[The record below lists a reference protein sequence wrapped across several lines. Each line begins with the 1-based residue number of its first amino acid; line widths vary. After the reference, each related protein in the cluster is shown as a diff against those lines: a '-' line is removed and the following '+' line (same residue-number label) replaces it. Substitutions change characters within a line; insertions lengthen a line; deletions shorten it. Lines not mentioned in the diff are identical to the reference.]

1 MTATVTAKGQATLPV
16 EVRRRLGLKPG
27 SKLEF
32 MVIDDDRLEAIPV
45 SETVSSLKG
54 MVPKPKK
61 VLSLTDMDKAIVEG
75 VSSSPVR
82 VRGGPRRQDD
92 PGRLLT
98 RQKPFAIFLLIQV
111 PQAPTSPRYSARS
124 QGAWRPL

>member
-1 MTATVTAKGQATLPV
+1 MTATVTAKGQVTLPV

-32 MVIDDDRLEAIPV
+32 LVIDDERLEAIPL

-61 VLSLTDMDKAIVEG
+61 PLSLAGMDRAIA
-75 VSSSPVR
+75 
-82 VRGGPRRQDD
+82 RGASR
-92 PGRLLT
+92 
-98 RQKPFAIFLLIQV
+98 
-111 PQAPTSPRYSARS
+111 
-124 QGAWRPL
+124 

>member
-1 MTATVTAKGQATLPV
+1 MTATVTAKGQVTLPV

-32 MVIDDDRLEAIPV
+32 IVIDDDRLEIIPI

-61 VLSLTDMDKAIVEG
+61 TLSLADTDKAIA
-75 VSSSPVR
+75 
-82 VRGGPRRQDD
+82 
-92 PGRLLT
+92 
-98 RQKPFAIFLLIQV
+98 K
-111 PQAPTSPRYSARS
+111 
-124 QGAWRPL
+124 GALS

>member
-1 MTATVTAKGQATLPV
+1 MTATVTAKGQVTLPV

-32 MVIDDDRLEAIPV
+32 IVIDDDRLEIIPI

-61 VLSLTDMDKAIVEG
+61 TLSLADMDKAIA
-75 VSSSPVR
+75 
-82 VRGGPRRQDD
+82 
-92 PGRLLT
+92 
-98 RQKPFAIFLLIQV
+98 K
-111 PQAPTSPRYSARS
+111 
-124 QGAWRPL
+124 GALS

>member
-1 MTATVTAKGQATLPV
+1 MTATVTAKGQVTLPV

-32 MVIDDDRLEAIPV
+32 IVIDDNRLEVIPI

-61 VLSLTDMDKAIVEG
+61 TLSLADMDKAIA
-75 VSSSPVR
+75 
-82 VRGGPRRQDD
+82 
-92 PGRLLT
+92 
-98 RQKPFAIFLLIQV
+98 K
-111 PQAPTSPRYSARS
+111 
-124 QGAWRPL
+124 GALS